1 MFCGV
6 IMEDKNKI
14 KNLEI
19 EIENQQ
25 RNVSYD
31 TKEYTIEIIVSKYQK
46 N

>member
-1 MFCGV
+1 MFWGV

-14 KNLEI
+14 KNSEI

-31 TKEYTIEIIVSKYQK
+31 TKEYTI
-46 N
+46 

>member
-1 MFCGV
+1 MVWGV